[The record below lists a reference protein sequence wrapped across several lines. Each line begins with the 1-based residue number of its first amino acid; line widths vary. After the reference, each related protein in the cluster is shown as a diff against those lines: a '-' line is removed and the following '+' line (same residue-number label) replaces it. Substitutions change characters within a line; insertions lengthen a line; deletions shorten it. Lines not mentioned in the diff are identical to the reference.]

1 MKRGF
6 FYLAAGALALTACTS
21 EEVLDENRIQSNAIG
36 FENVV
41 NKQTRATEEVTNG
54 KFNEFGVFGYYAF
67 ETDENNQ
74 ELNPDHGILVFNNET
89 VTRAGIASTDWTY
102 NNIRYWVPNATYYF
116 YGYSCGGVKLDKN
129 YGSFSMD
136 VTQKTKE
143 GRAFKITN
151 YICDNTH
158 QHDLLFDKNEG
169 LKKTNNSTVRFQFKH
184 ILTKINAKFVSD
196 FAPDYTI
203 EISNVR
209 ISNIRNKGDYSSFEE
224 KWTNQ
229 TRVNTL
235 NPDDEN
241 PTPYVMLLDT
251 YKDEE
256 SGTVLPKTIVARKGG
271 ELTPAVGSTDETPV
285 TVADEEPTTD
295 IAFVMPYTYID
306 DTKVVTISFTAAIKK
321 DGETVLSRN
330 MSGTWKPTWLIGY
343 QYTYNIKIGGSTAGL
358 DAIVF
363 QTDAN
368 AIDGWSEGVDDGTLN
383 DANNDNTIVIKTDN
397 N

>member
-21 EEVLDENRIQSNAIG
+21 EEVLDENRVQSNAIG

-41 NKQTRATEEVTNG
+41 NKQTRATEVITNG
-54 KFNEFGVFGYYAF
+54 KFNTFGVFGYYAF
-67 ETDENNQ
+67 ETEANS
-74 ELNPDHGILVFNNET
+74 EPDHGILVFNNET
-89 VTRAGIASTDWTY
+89 VKRSETNPIDWTY
-102 NNIRYWVPNATYYF
+102 NNIRYWVPEATYYF
-116 YGYSCGGVKLDKN
+116 YGYSCGGIKLGKD

-136 VTQKTKE
+136 VTQPTKE

-169 LKKTNNSTVRFQFKH
+169 LMKTNNSTVRFQFKH
-184 ILTKINAKFVSD
+184 ILTKIDAKFFSD

-209 ISNIRNKGDYSSFEE
+209 ISNIRNKGDYSSSEE

-256 SGTVLPKTIVARKGG
+256 SGTELPKTIVARKGG
-271 ELTPAVGSTDETPV
+271 TLTPAVGSTDETLV
-285 TVADEEPTTD
+285 TVEDVEPTTD

-358 DAIVF
+358 DAIIF

-368 AIDGWSEGVDDGTLN
+368 AIDDWENGTDGGALN
-383 DANNDNTIVIKTDN
+383 TNTIVINTDN